1 MDERDYKAMNDEL
14 NQPLHSIKNI
24 SKMSEK
30 TLITIIR
37 ACVIIII
44 SGLLSLAVITA
55 NIVRQELKIEEIRKE
70 LDELEEDGLSIE
82 NKIWDEKLPRN

>member
-1 MDERDYKAMNDEL
+1 
-14 NQPLHSIKNI
+14 
-24 SKMSEK
+24 MSEK
-30 TLITIIR
+30 SLKMIIR
-37 ACVIIII
+37 ACVIIIL

-70 LDELEEDGLSIE
+70 LEELDKNELLIE